1 MSFSNRYKGFCLGN
15 NSGGGNGMTSIA
27 DSGGGNSVASIASIT
42 DSSNSG
48 SSSNSSNWGGSSN
61 RDMRDSVDRGSVSSH
76 DSLAG
81 VSLDGGVVDVGSLN
95 DFLDGVNLVGSWD
108 MDGTWDGNLIRLCN
122 MGDLD
127 DLTGNGT
134 WDGNGDIDVVFLD
147 IDLWDNVGDLRGD
160 SGVGSDGSSDL
171 GLDNGVSRSWASW
184 DRGRW
189 DGSIRCWGSRD
200 GWRGKSNSLNEVLG
214 FSSNIGMGRLGDG
227 LLSSN
232 GVSMSSN
239 NLLDSGLDSPL
250 SDNSVLNTVLNYWGS
265 SSIAVVGLSNNSWGT
280 GNWSSNKS
288 STSIAHSTDYSMS
301 IVSLRHGS
309 PIGTGHEGA
318 SDHKS
323 VHVCTALFR
332 RDSPA

>member
-1 MSFSNRYKGFCLGN
+1 MSNSNR
-15 NSGGGNGMTSIA
+15 GG
-27 DSGGGNSVASIASIT
+27 
-42 DSSNSG
+42 SNSG
-48 SSSNSSNWGGSSN
+48 NWSSMSNTNW
-61 RDMRDSVDRGSVSSH
+61 DMRNGVDWGSMGGH
-76 DSLAG
+76 NSLAR
-81 VSLDGGVVDVGSLN
+81 VSLDCGVVDVRGLN
-95 DFLDGVNLVGSWD
+95 DFLDGVDLVGSWD
-108 MDGTWDGNLIRLCN
+108 MDGTGNRNFVRLSN

-134 WDGNGDIDVVFLD
+134 WDSNGDIDIVVLD

-288 STSIAHSTDYSMS
+288 STSIAHSTNYSMS
-301 IVSLRHGS
+301 IVSIRHGS
-309 PIGTGHEGA
+309 PIGTGHEGT

-332 RDSPA
+332 RPYEAKNHYKNYNVNRI

>member
-1 MSFSNRYKGFCLGN
+1 
-15 NSGGGNGMTSIA
+15 MTSISSIA
-27 DSGGGNSVASIASIT
+27 ESRGSNSVASI
-42 DSSNSG
+42 
-48 SSSNSSNWGGSSN
+48 SNSSNSRSSGNSSNRGGSSN
-61 RDMRDSVDRGSVSSH
+61 WDMGDSVDRGSVSSH

-95 DFLDGVNLVGSWD
+95 DFLDGVNLVRSWD
-108 MDGTWDGNLIRLCN
+108 MDGTWDGNLVRLGDV
-122 MGDLD
+122 GDLD
-127 DLTGNGT
+127 NLTGNGT
-134 WDGNGDIDVVFLD
+134 WDSNGDIDIVVLH

-171 GLDNGVSRSWASW
+171 GLDNGVNGSWASW
-184 DRGRW
+184 DRCRG

-214 FSSNIGMGRLGDG
+214 CSSNIGVGRLGDG

-232 GVSMSSN
+232 GISMSSN
-239 NLLDSGLDSPL
+239 NLLDSSLDSPL
-250 SDNSVLNTVLNYWGS
+250 SNNSVLNTVLNYWGS
-265 SSIAVVGLSNNSWGT
+265 SSIAVVGLSNNSWGA

-288 STSIAHSTDYSMS
+288 STSIANSTNYAMS

-318 SDHKS
+318 SD
-323 VHVCTALFR
+323 LNFEL
-332 RDSPA
+332 